1 MGGLLPDFLFVLLQP
16 QDLGGGPGGQN
27 GHLAGDLV
35 AGGGVHLGCD
45 VFALLV
51 GTLVHPGNGG
61 AERLAVLAQNDQGFS
76 LAGQADGAGFVG
88 LDDTGGNMLGQH
100 LQQIAGIL
108 LGIKLDPGSCP
119 VINHGGAGGSAQLQ
133 FLVVYC
139 GFDVGGSQINGNQ
152 FHNSSPMVW
161 K

>member
-27 GHLAGDLV
+27 GHLAG
-35 AGGGVHLGCD
+35 
-45 VFALLV
+45 
-51 GTLVHPGNGG
+51 
-61 AERLAVLAQNDQGFS
+61 
-76 LAGQADGAGFVG
+76 QADGAGLVG